1 MGRCNYFDGEKHT
14 SRYFLNAIYI
24 GLGARIVQI
33 SDGTRR
39 FWGIRELSFAASMFL
54 LLFERNCTARIF
66 VSTANISWTYHDGMC
81 GKCPWIRFDT

>member
-1 MGRCNYFDGEKHT
+1 T

-39 FWGIRELSFAASMFL
+39 FWGIRELSF
-54 LLFERNCTARIF
+54 C
-66 VSTANISWTYHDGMC
+66 
-81 GKCPWIRFDT
+81 RFHVPVAV